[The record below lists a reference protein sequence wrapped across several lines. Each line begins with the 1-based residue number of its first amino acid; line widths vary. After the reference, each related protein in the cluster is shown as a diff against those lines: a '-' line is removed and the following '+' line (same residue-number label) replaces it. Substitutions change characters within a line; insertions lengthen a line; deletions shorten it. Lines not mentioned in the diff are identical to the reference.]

1 MPDFQPPQPEQRSQ
15 EIQDTTLSWRNA
27 LIATLLN
34 TLEKWADLYVKRID
48 TKDSIDATRPEFNL
62 FLKEFTLL
70 FMVSKKLMPDE
81 LQKRVLA
88 DLSDLNHM
96 VKESREDGMALTMEI
111 QHHLEE
117 KGIVPLVMT
126 LPQPAFV
133 LEALHHQGPPK
144 PPPQPAP
151 MLTEHA
157 RLIDSL

>member
-1 MPDFQPPQPEQRSQ
+1 MPDYQPSPPDQRPQ

-48 TKDSIDATRPEFNL
+48 TKDGIDSTRPEFNL

-81 LQKRVLA
+81 LQKRVLTY
-88 DLSDLNHM
+88 LSDLNHLS
-96 VKESREDGMALTMEI
+96 KESREEGMALTMEI

-144 PPPQPAP
+144 PAPQPISIVKEP
-151 MLTEHA
+151 T

>member
-1 MPDFQPPQPEQRSQ
+1 MPDFQPPQPEHRPQ

-27 LIATLLN
+27 LIATLL
-34 TLEKWADLYVKRID
+34 TALEKWADLYVKRID

-70 FMVSKKLMPDE
+70 FMISKKLMPKD
-81 LQKRVLA
+81 LQDRIVTYL
-88 DLSDLNHM
+88 DDLNHLSID
-96 VKESREDGMALTMEI
+96 SRVAGMEFTMEI

-133 LEALHHQGPPK
+133 LEALHHQGPPR

-151 MLTEHA
+151 MRTDHA